1 MRRDLEPPLGLIL
14 RSRSKEQDASR
25 IAGTDRGN
33 LARHPPCCLFVHPSD
48 VSPDLLI
55 AVLSL
60 DCFAR
65 LPLLFR
71 HPLQVA
77 IAVLIEA
84 VIGEK
89 AALDESLML
98 PHGDHRQVLD
108 IEIHCHRHQIR
119 IALAL
124 HDFAGLNPL
133 ALREV
138 DGRACFRE
146 HQLGR
151 EGLPLGFGAP
161 LFKIAVV
168 AGGIVDP
175 LPPRPCID
183 AQADKTL
190 P

>member
-1 MRRDLEPPLGLIL
+1 MRLDLAPFGLDLAEPL
-14 RSRSKEQDASR
+14 KEQDASR
-25 IAGTDRGN
+25 IAGTDLGN
-33 LARHPPCCLFVHPSD
+33 VVTHFVLPLRSSVGCVARSV
-48 VSPDLLI
+48 V

-60 DCFAR
+60 DRFAR
-65 LPLLFR
+65 LPLFFR

-77 IAVLIEA
+77 ITVLIEA

-89 AALDESLML
+89 AALEESLML

-108 IEIHCHRHQIR
+108 IEIHRCRHQIR

-146 HQLGR
+146 HQLGER
-151 EGLPLGFGAP
+151 ACHSGSVRRSS
-161 LFKIAVV
+161 K
-168 AGGIVDP
+168 
-175 LPPRPCID
+175 
-183 AQADKTL
+183 
-190 P
+190 

>member
-1 MRRDLEPPLGLIL
+1 M
-14 RSRSKEQDASR
+14 
-25 IAGTDRGN
+25 
-33 LARHPPCCLFVHPSD
+33 
-48 VSPDLLI
+48 
-55 AVLSL
+55 
-60 DCFAR
+60 
-65 LPLLFR
+65 
-71 HPLQVA
+71 
-77 IAVLIEA
+77 LIEA

-168 AGGIVDP
+168 AGGVVDP